1 MGYAEHKNLL
11 MQEQAVEIIRS
22 TVIDVSPWRISRGS
36 LASCA
41 ASCLIQPRLGDTV
54 LCMVAEGQ
62 AVILSVIERS
72 EPELPSVID
81 SSAAIEIRSPQISF
95 LSQTVD
101 IHADQMT
108 VNVGVLKRIADRVD
122 EVLQYFSSS
131 IETMFVHAKRS
142 IKRVDEL
149 DETRAGHLRLE
160 SPSLVEVNGA
170 VTIVSA
176 EKLVKLQADQ
186 IHMG

>member
-1 MGYAEHKNLL
+1 
-11 MQEQAVEIIRS
+11 
-22 TVIDVSPWRISRGS
+22 
-36 LASCA
+36 
-41 ASCLIQPRLGDTV
+41 
-54 LCMVAEGQ
+54 
-62 AVILSVIERS
+62 
-72 EPELPSVID
+72 
-81 SSAAIEIRSPQISF
+81 
-95 LSQTVD
+95 
-101 IHADQMT
+101 MT